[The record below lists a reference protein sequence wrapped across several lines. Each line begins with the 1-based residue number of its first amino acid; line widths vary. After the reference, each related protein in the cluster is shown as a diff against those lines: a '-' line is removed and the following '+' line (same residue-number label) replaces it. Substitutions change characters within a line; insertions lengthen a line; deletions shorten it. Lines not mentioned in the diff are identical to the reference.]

1 MRLEN
6 EHQQLISDI
15 EELKEEK
22 ALAMVHTLLK
32 AGEMPMRII
41 DSCQMGMRLVGER
54 YHRRQY
60 YIAGLIMAGEILRQ
74 VVAIVKP
81 ELTQLA
87 ASKSAGTLLLG
98 TVEGDI
104 HDLGKDIFKILLNCY
119 GFEVVDLGVDVPAMD
134 FVTQAIEVKPDI
146 IGISAL
152 LTGVFENLKS
162 TIALL
167 RAEPKLK
174 AARIPIIVGGSQISQ
189 QVSDTVQADYWTN
202 DAIEGVNFCLK
213 LIGSNGT

>member
-22 ALAMVHTLLK
+22 ALAMAHTLLE

-74 VVAIVKP
+74 VVAIVQP
-81 ELTQLA
+81 QLTQLA

-119 GFEVVDLGVDVPAMD
+119 GFDVVDLGVDVPAMD
-134 FVTQAIEVKPDI
+134 FVTQAIDVKPDI

-152 LTGVFENLKS
+152 LTGVFDNLKS
-162 TIALL
+162 TIASL
-167 RAEPKLK
+167 RAEAKLK
-174 AARIPIIVGGSQISQ
+174 ADQIPIIVGGAQLSR
-189 QVSDTVQADYWTN
+189 QVSEAVQADYWTT
-202 DAIEGVNFCLK
+202 DAIEGVNICLK
-213 LIGSNGT
+213 LMGGSGP